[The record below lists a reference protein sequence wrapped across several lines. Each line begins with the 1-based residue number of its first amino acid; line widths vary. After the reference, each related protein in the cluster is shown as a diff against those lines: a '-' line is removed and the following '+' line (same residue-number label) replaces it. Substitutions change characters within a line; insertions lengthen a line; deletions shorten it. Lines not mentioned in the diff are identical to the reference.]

1 MLHEG
6 SSRRYAKAI
15 FQLGHEMDTLTEWT
29 NDLSTISEYLQNND
43 FRSLLR
49 QSKIPLAN
57 KVAIIKELLAN
68 SQPEAR
74 NLVGLLA
81 SRGLVDIIPQI
92 SIEFE
97 GLLDVFYKRERVEV
111 VSAVELSDGEKET
124 ITKLVEDMTKKS
136 VVLNTTVDSKILGGL
151 ILHIGD
157 NLIDGS
163 TLNHLQQLRNRL
175 GSSDAAPVSH

>member
-1 MLHEG
+1 MPHEG
-6 SSRRYAKAI
+6 ASRRYAQAI
-15 FQLGHEMDTLTEWT
+15 FQLGQEMDTLTEWT
-29 NDLSTISEYLQNND
+29 NDLNTISEYLQNDD
-43 FRSLLR
+43 FRSLLQ
-49 QSKIPLAN
+49 QSKISLSN
-57 KVAIIKELLAN
+57 KVAIIKELLAD

-81 SRGLVDIIPQI
+81 SRRLVDIIPQI

-97 GLLDVFYKRERVEV
+97 GLLDIFYKRERVRV
-111 VSAVELSDGEKET
+111 VSAIELSDGEKET
-124 ITKLVEDMTKKS
+124 ITKLVGDMTKKS
-136 VVLNTTVDSKILGGL
+136 VILNTTVNSKILGGL

-175 GSSDAAPVSH
+175 GSGDAAAVSH

>member
-1 MLHEG
+1 MPHEG
-6 SSRRYAKAI
+6 SSRRYAQAI
-15 FQLGHEMDTLTEWT
+15 FQLGQEMDTLTEWT
-29 NDLSTISEYLQNND
+29 SDLNTISEYLQNDD
-43 FRSLLR
+43 FRSLLQ
-49 QSKIPLAN
+49 QSKIALSN
-57 KVAIIKELLAN
+57 KVAIIKELLAD

-81 SRGLVDIIPQI
+81 SRRLVDIIPQI
-92 SIEFE
+92 SIAFE
-97 GLLDVFYKRERVEV
+97 GLLDIFYKRERVGV
-111 VSAVELSDGEKET
+111 MSAIELSDGEKET

-136 VVLNTTVDSKILGGL
+136 VILNTTVDSKILGGL

-175 GSSDAAPVSH
+175 GSGDTTAVSH